1 MSQTEYAAAQAVNAT
16 PDMAVS
22 ERLLGVVAA
31 LVDKQGIDKKTIAEL
46 EQMLEAKR
54 KELDA

>member
-1 MSQTEYAAAQAVNAT
+1 MNAT